1 MTKDHVSWK
10 SLFNLEELDVELEGR
25 AVSSVQDSH
34 FTHSPTMVDKT
45 KRTHFLGIPGIFWE
59 PYAKLAGICVSAHTL
74 LVIHQHPLRNLEGSR
89 DTHSQP
95 PLTAD
100 IHTHQTLVPALDD
113 LSTAEDEREGF
124 TGRVG
129 VELLAV
135 GELADV
141 SAGSARTLREDW
153 GVAEVVGERRSMG

>member
-1 MTKDHVSWK
+1 MPCESSRTQPGLDYFVSLNTKDHVSWE
-10 SLFNLEELDVELEGR
+10 SLFDLEKLDVELEGR
-25 AVSSVQDSH
+25 AVSSVQVSH
-34 FTHSPTMVDKT
+34 FTHSPTLVDKT

-59 PYAKLAGICVSAHTL
+59 PYAKLAGICESAP
-74 LVIHQHPLRNLEGSR
+74 HPPSSLQNLEGSR

-100 IHTHQTLVPALDD
+100 VHTHQTLVPALDD
-113 LSTAEDEREGF
+113 LPAAEDEREGF

-135 GELADV
+135 GEFTNV
-141 SAGSARTLREDW
+141 PG
-153 GVAEVVGERRSMG
+153 GC